1 MELVIKIPQLF
12 RQFQR
17 FALVAVAGIGGK
29 SHQTPN
35 PPFGAAFPQVWANA
49 HTCPVHAV
57 LGGTSRL
64 FGSWIL
70 VFHFPGMIERVKG
83 GVPYQVPQRPLAGQF
98 TL

>member
-1 MELVIKIPQLF
+1 M
-12 RQFQR
+12 R
-17 FALVAVAGIGGK
+17 LVAHRFTLLALGRAWILLGSRK
-29 SHQTPN
+29 NLKPEKCSKMRQN
-35 PPFGAAFPQVWANA
+35 LQR
-49 HTCPVHAV
+49 PVHAV

-64 FGSWIL
+64 FGSQIL